1 MNLQTFKAPTMAE
14 CLALVKAAMGLDAV
28 ILHTRTYHRRF
39 WLGLRRREIVEIT
52 AGRGLNV
59 GGQRRS
65 QPQQQ
70 AAARPVVAAVPS
82 SRNQLAGYIA
92 GPSAPA
98 STAIVAGQVKNLQA
112 NRAAVLEQPAVN
124 TAAVLGLTQE
134 VNDLKA
140 MVKQMVVEYRHE

>member
-14 CLALVKAAMGLDAV
+14 ALALVKSAMGIDAV

-70 AAARPVVAAVPS
+70 QAARPVATAAAVPS
-82 SRNQLAGYIA
+82 SRQQLAGYIA
-92 GPSAPA
+92 GPSAAAP
-98 STAIVAGQVKNLQA
+98 TAIVA
-112 NRAAVLEQPAVN
+112 
-124 TAAVLGLTQE
+124 
-134 VNDLKA
+134 
-140 MVKQMVVEYRHE
+140 

>member
-14 CLALVKAAMGLDAV
+14 CLALVKSAMGLDAV

-70 AAARPVVAAVPS
+70 QAARQMPSAVPA
-82 SRNQLAGYIA
+82 SRQQLAGCIV
-92 GPSAPA
+92 GPSASA
-98 STAIVAGQVKNLQA
+98 STSIVAG
-112 NRAAVLEQPAVN
+112 
-124 TAAVLGLTQE
+124 
-134 VNDLKA
+134 
-140 MVKQMVVEYRHE
+140 